1 MTSNRIIFL
10 PRKTCLAEVTVG
22 TDLVVVYIQQSQP
35 FDDSNPIGFLF
46 VPFWTTSSVLEGSSF
61 RSLLTSFSPDCVTA
75 MEMSNYNFTDTQ
87 KESCAVSLMRDTV
100 KELALRDTISC
111 EDALLR
117 FTNSKVYETLFDYD
131 TGIWRES
138 PDYLLN
144 LYDYCNSKKTA

>member
-1 MTSNRIIFL
+1 
-10 PRKTCLAEVTVG
+10 
-22 TDLVVVYIQQSQP
+22 
-35 FDDSNPIGFLF
+35 
-46 VPFWTTSSVLEGSSF
+46 
-61 RSLLTSFSPDCVTA
+61 

-100 KELALRDTISC
+100 KELALRDTMSY

-117 FTNSKVYETLFDYD
+117 FINSKVYKTLFDSD

>member
-1 MTSNRIIFL
+1 
-10 PRKTCLAEVTVG
+10 
-22 TDLVVVYIQQSQP
+22 
-35 FDDSNPIGFLF
+35 
-46 VPFWTTSSVLEGSSF
+46 
-61 RSLLTSFSPDCVTA
+61 

-100 KELALRDTISC
+100 KELALRDTISY

-144 LYDYCNSKKTA
+144 LGSLVFSGCLPGLPSSSFMAVGFGFLPLVDIGFPSLLQKWVKKKDLRRSP